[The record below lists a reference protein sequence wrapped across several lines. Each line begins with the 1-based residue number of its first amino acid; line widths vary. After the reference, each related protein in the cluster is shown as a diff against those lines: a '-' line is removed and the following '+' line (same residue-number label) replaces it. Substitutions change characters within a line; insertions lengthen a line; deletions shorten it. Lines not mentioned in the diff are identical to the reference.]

1 MIDPSRKRKR
11 FFQKLGGMTV
21 NKAAIASITSG
32 FPLPPITASTALVVE
47 HVGRKTGQRRR
58 TPMGF
63 AQASADSVDVVAE
76 HGEHSDWVK
85 NALLAGEVQVWIG
98 GKRFRGK
105 PALDTDRDPE
115 DVWKKM
121 RSGSVAALGK
131 LLAFEPK
138 VVHISLEP
146 LP

>member
-1 MIDPSRKRKR
+1 MA
-11 FFQKLGGMTV
+11 V
-21 NKAAIASITSG
+21 ASITSG
-32 FPLPPITASTALVVE
+32 FPLPPISASTALVVE
-47 HVGRKTGQRRR
+47 HVGRKTGRTRR

-63 AQASADSVDVVAE
+63 AKGSADSVDVVAE

-105 PALDTDRDPE
+105 PALDPDRDPE
-115 DVWKKM
+115 DVWKNM
-121 RSGSVAALGK
+121 RSRSVAAFARFLSS
-131 LLAFEPK
+131 EPK
-138 VVHISLEP
+138 VVHITLEP

>member
-11 FFQKLGGMTV
+11 LIQKLGGSTI
-21 NKAAIASITSG
+21 NKIVVASITSG
-32 FPLPPITASTALVVE
+32 IPLPPITASTALVVG
-47 HVGRKTGQRRR
+47 HVGRKTSQTRR

-63 AQASADSVDVVAE
+63 AKGSADSVDVVAE
-76 HGEHSDWVK
+76 HGEYSDWVK

-105 PALDTDRDPE
+105 PALDPDRDPE
-115 DVWKKM
+115 DVWKNM
-121 RSGSVAALGK
+121 RSRSVAAFGK
-131 LLAFEPK
+131 LMSFEPK